1 MLYMGFNCF
10 SSRHKGD
17 ASNKIKEMYLITEM
31 YELTENDKLKESSF
45 IQPHASSIQSNTDE
59 KETDSHIEEPAPI
72 PKPSVD
78 G

>member
-1 MLYMGFNCF
+1 MHIYCF
-10 SSRHKGD
+10 SSRQKGD
-17 ASNKIKEMYLITEM
+17 ASNKMKEMYLITEM
-31 YELTENDKLKESSF
+31 YELSENGKPKESSF
-45 IQPHASSIQSNTDE
+45 IQPHASSIQSTDE

>member
-1 MLYMGFNCF
+1 M
-10 SSRHKGD
+10 
-17 ASNKIKEMYLITEM
+17 ITEV
-31 YELTENDKLKESSF
+31 YELSENGKPKESNF